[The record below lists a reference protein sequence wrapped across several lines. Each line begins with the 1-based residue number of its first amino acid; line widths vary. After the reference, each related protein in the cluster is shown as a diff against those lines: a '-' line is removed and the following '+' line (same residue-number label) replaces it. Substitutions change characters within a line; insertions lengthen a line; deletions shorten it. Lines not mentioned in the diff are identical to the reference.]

1 MQERCISYELKAV
14 MASPVDLKNGE
25 ENKKLESLKAQMVEL
40 ADLINDTID
49 VYETGEA
56 A

>member
-1 MQERCISYELKAV
+1 MAMPLDYAEENMKLENLKA
-14 MASPVDLKNGE
+14 
-25 ENKKLESLKAQMVEL
+25 KLVEL

-49 VYETGEA
+49 VYEMGEA